1 MLLSFSSSLYLLFF
15 NSQFSITKKVPPKP
29 AGLHIL
35 LLIYTFIHQ
44 CFTYKLLPSLC

>member
-1 MLLSFSSSLYLLFF
+1 MSFKLSIV
-15 NSQFSITKKVPPKP
+15 NSQLSIKKKVPPKP

-44 CFTYKLLPSLC
+44 RFTYKLLPSLC